1 VSAPVGRPEVSSIRR
16 FVLPALFVLG
26 LFAVLVARR
35 PIPPP
40 VEQNTLELSGET
52 MGTTWSVRIRGAEG
66 SEGESLHALIG
77 ARLDSVDSSMS
88 TWRKDSEVSRFN
100 DSDGVE
106 PVKVGMELAV
116 VLDGAFRAHRASH
129 GAFDITVG
137 PLVQAW
143 GFGSEAH
150 RTPPDAVRLEA
161 LREQV
166 GMDALRWERSTAR
179 LQKTEANR
187 TLDLS
192 AIAKGHAVDRVAED
206 LRDAGHPHHLVE
218 VGGEVRVGSR
228 GPGSLWRV
236 AIEEPDP
243 EGRSVREVLLLENRS
258 LATSGDYRQ
267 FRLHGGKRVSHAI
280 DPRTGRPV
288 ANAVASV
295 SVVAET
301 AMMAD
306 AYATALLVMG
316 AYEGRALAESAG
328 LDVQWLMRGE
338 DGELVA
344 EETPGFARHRGTIA
358 PAPTP

>member
-1 VSAPVGRPEVSSIRR
+1 
-16 FVLPALFVLG
+16 LFV
-26 LFAVLVARR
+26 VLVARR
-35 PIPPP
+35 PVPPP
-40 VEQNTLELSGET
+40 AAQNTLELSGET
-52 MGTTWSVRIRGAEG
+52 MGTTWSVRIRGVDG
-66 SEGESLHALIG
+66 SEGESLHALIQT
-77 ARLDSVDSSMS
+77 RLQSIDHSMS
-88 TWRKDSEVSRFN
+88 TWKKDSEVSRFN
-100 DSDGVE
+100 DSDSVD
-106 PVKVGMELAV
+106 PMKVGTELAV

-150 RTPPDAVRLEA
+150 RTPPDAIRLEA

-166 GMDALRWERSTAR
+166 GMEALRWEGSTAR

-192 AIAKGHAVDRVAED
+192 AIAKGHAVDRVTEA
-206 LRDAGHPHHLVE
+206 LLDAGHPHHLVE

-228 GPGSLWRV
+228 GPGSLWKV

-243 EGRSVREVLLLENRS
+243 EERAVREVLLLENRS

-288 ANAVASV
+288 TNAVASV

-306 AYATALLVMG
+306 AYATALMVMG
-316 AYEGRALAESAG
+316 AGEGRALAESEG
-328 LDVQWLMRGE
+328 LDVQWLMRREG
-338 DGELVA
+338 GELSV
-344 EETPGFARHRGTIA
+344 EETPGFARHREGIA
-358 PAPTP
+358 PASAP